1 MTKEAQELDY
11 LASSL
16 RTERIA
22 LVFDDL
28 MQYGGAERLL
38 LDVLQ
43 LFPNAHLFTTCASDK
58 WLERLKRLGIPVH
71 LSFMQR
77 LPFKTRLNRFYSILG
92 LHILAIES
100 FRLAS
105 FDLVLSISA
114 RYAHGVLTK
123 PTQVHICYMNS
134 PGRMFWEASTYF
146 EHESRLLRALW
157 RILLGFLH
165 HVRLWDF
172 TASQR
177 VDYFIANSPVP
188 QARIERY
195 YRRKSSVVFPP
206 VHLPED
212 PSIYDIPRLK
222 SENYFLILTRLQAW
236 KRVDLAIN
244 ALVGLDFKLKIA
256 GAGVARGPLERLA
269 SSVLVEGQC
278 EFLGF
283 VTDRRKFEL
292 LRNARALVVTQ
303 EEDFG
308 ISMVEALSVGCP
320 VIAYGVGGAT
330 HIIEPGKTGVFFD
343 RQLPSSLRRVLAD
356 FDPHKFSA
364 ETCIKA
370 SKRFSVYNFHK
381 ALLAELNRVYFK
393 KI

>member
-1 MTKEAQELDY
+1 MTREAQELDY

-16 RTERIA
+16 RTKRIA
-22 LVFDDL
+22 IVFDDL

-58 WLERLKRLGIPVH
+58 WLERLQRLGIPVH

-77 LPFKTRLNRFYSILG
+77 LPFKKKLNRFYSILG

-100 FRLAS
+100 LNLDS
-105 FDLVLSISA
+105 FDLILSISA

-123 PTQVHICYMNS
+123 PTQIHVCYMNS
-134 PGRMFWEASTYF
+134 PGRMFWESITYF
-146 EHESRLLRALW
+146 EHESKLFRILW
-157 RILLGFLH
+157 RILSGFLH

-188 QARIERY
+188 QARIKRY
-195 YRRKSSVVFPP
+195 YHRESSVVYPP
-206 VHLPED
+206 VHLPEN
-212 PSIYDIPRLK
+212 PSVYDNPSLK

-236 KRVDLAIN
+236 KRVDLVIN
-244 ALVGLDFKLKIA
+244 ALSGLDFRLKIA
-256 GAGVARGPLERLA
+256 GIGNARNSLEKLA
-269 SSVLVEGQC
+269 SGALRDDQY

-283 VTDRRKFEL
+283 VTDQRKYEL
-292 LRNARALVVTQ
+292 LRNAQALIVTQ
-303 EEDFG
+303 KEDFG

-320 VIAYGVGGAT
+320 VIAYGSGGAT
-330 HIIEPGKTGVFFD
+330 HIIELGKTGVFFD
-343 RQLPSSLRRVLAD
+343 RQLPTNLKRVLTN
-356 FDPHKFSA
+356 FDSSKFSA
-364 ETCIKA
+364 KTCIEA

-381 ALLAELNRVYFK
+381 ALLSELNRVYFK